1 MSSNANSTTLKG
13 VLDDIQELSKKHDD
27 VSVDNIIE
35 MVGQRSFGPILL
47 IAGIVTLA
55 PLLGDIPGVPTIMG
69 VIVFLVAVQ
78 ILLRRDKLWLP
89 TMILK
94 RSVKKDKLQK
104 AIRKLKKPAYYIDKI
119 LRSRLSVLTSGAM
132 IYPAA
137 IVCICISLAMPVME
151 FIPFSANFAGA
162 ALVAFGLSFVAKDGL
177 MLLVGYIFTGSIIWF
192 VIYSLN

>member
-13 VLDDIQELSKKHDD
+13 VLDDIQELSEKHDD

-47 IAGIVTLA
+47 IAGLVTLA
-55 PLLGDIPGVPTIMG
+55 PLAGDIPGVPTTMA

-94 RSVKKDKLQK
+94 RSIGKDKLQK
-104 AIRKLKKPAYYIDKI
+104 AIPKLKKPAYYVDKI
-119 LRSRLSVLTSGAM
+119 LKPRLSVLTTGAM

-177 MLLVGYIFTGSIIWF
+177 MVLVGYIFTGSIIWF